1 MKPKLCSDCKHFVPN
16 TLEWQTNVYAIK
28 YAICGLTSTVTPVV
42 GELCLNRRSR
52 FFDRCGKSAKQWEP
66 K

>member
-1 MKPKLCSDCKHFVPN
+1 MKPKLCIDCKHFV
-16 TLEWQTNVYAIK
+16 TDSEEWRTQSFAERYAT
-28 YAICGLTSTVTPVV
+28 CGITSVV
-42 GELCLNRRSR
+42 NGKDGEQCRDRRRR